1 MFHTDNKTYKSRST
15 LRQIIDELSDTTF
28 IQVHRAFI
36 VNKNKIEKFNQKSV
50 WIKNVEIPV
59 SKNHLTNFNE

>member
-50 WIKNVEIPV
+50 
-59 SKNHLTNFNE
+59 